1 MNSKL
6 SWLSR
11 TLVFVAGILLMA
23 VLFVPIWQISL
34 QAPQYPEGLMLEI
47 HANGL
52 KGNVEIVNGL
62 NHYIGM
68 RPLRNEDFPEFK
80 ILPACIVFF
89 SLLMIIAAFL
99 NRRKWLYSVF
109 GLFVAFGIVSM
120 IDFWKWEYDYG
131 HHLNPDAPIVV
142 PGMAYQPPLIGFKQ
156 LLNFG
161 AWSVP
166 GIGGWI
172 FIASGLL
179 LAAALFLEIRSSRKT
194 KASSAL
200 PAMIILILMTAIG
213 PGCSNKPTPIITG
226 RDECSFCRMTISD
239 RRFGAE
245 LVTRKGKPYKFD
257 DLHCLQQFIKAQP
270 ATAENAALYVTSYS
284 GNQDLV
290 DIEKAF
296 YLRSDAINAPMG
308 GHIAGFSS
316 KEGADSLHRSL
327 NGTIIGWK
335 EAIGE

>member
-1 MNSKL
+1 MNNKL
-6 SWLSR
+6 GLLSR
-11 TLVFVAGILLMA
+11 TLVFVAGIVLVA

-68 RPLRNEDFPEFK
+68 RPLRNEDFPEFR
-80 ILPACIVFF
+80 ILPGCIVFF
-89 SLLMIIAAFL
+89 AALMIIAASL
-99 NRRKWLYSVF
+99 NRRKWLYLVF
-109 GLFVAFGIVSM
+109 GLFVTFGIAAMV
-120 IDFWKWEYDYG
+120 DFWKWEYNYG
-131 HHLNPDAPIVV
+131 HNLNPDAPIVV

-172 FIASGLL
+172 FIGAGLL
-179 LAAALFLEIRSSRKT
+179 LATALFFELRSSRKS
-194 KASSAL
+194 KVSPAVSAL
-200 PAMIILILMTAIG
+200 IILITITATG
-213 PGCSNKPTPIITG
+213 TGCSNKPTPIITG

-270 ATAENAALYVTSYS
+270 AAAEKAGFYVTSYS
-284 GNQDLV
+284 GTQDLV
-290 DIEKAF
+290 DAEKAF
-296 YLRSDAINAPMG
+296 FLRSDAIHAPMG
-308 GHIAGFSS
+308 GHTASFAS
-316 KEGADSLHRSL
+316 KPGLDSLQQTL
-327 NGTIIGWK
+327 QGTIINWK
-335 EAIGE
+335 EAILE

>member
-6 SWLSR
+6 SRLSR
-11 TLVFVAGILLMA
+11 TLVFVAGIILIA

-34 QAPQYPEGLMLEI
+34 QAPQYPEGLLLEI

-68 RPLRNEDFPEFK
+68 RPLRNEDFTEFR
-80 ILPACIVFF
+80 ILPFCIVFF
-89 SLLMIIAAFL
+89 ALLMIIAASL
-99 NRRKWLYSVF
+99 NRRRWLYTAF
-109 GLFVAFGIVSM
+109 GLFVAFGIIAMV
-120 IDFWKWEYDYG
+120 DFWKWEYDYG

-166 GIGGWI
+166 GTGGWI
-172 FIASGLL
+172 FIGSGLL
-179 LAAALFLEIRSSRKT
+179 LATALFLEIRSSRKR
-194 KASSAL
+194 KASHTVL
-200 PAMIILILMTAIG
+200 TMGVLILIAGTST
-213 PGCSNKPTPIITG
+213 GCSGKPTPIITG

-239 RRFGAE
+239 KRFGAE

-257 DLHCLQQFIKAQP
+257 DLHCLEQFVKTQP
-270 ATAENAALYVTSYS
+270 AVADKAGFYVTSYS
-284 GNQDLV
+284 VDHSLV
-290 DIEKAF
+290 NAEQAF

-308 GHIAGFSS
+308 GHVAGFAS
-316 KEGADSLHRSL
+316 KEGLDSLQQTL
-327 NGTIIGWK
+327 GGTIIGWK
-335 EAIGE
+335 EVMAE